1 MPKEFYTEKDI
12 EDMAKRGV
20 MSIEVNDNVY
30 LTEVAYEKAAKLGIK
45 VIQQFN
51 RNPSAPVRPYLS
63 EISTQGG
70 GSCTTCSSP
79 STSRPAALPL
89 QVSGEDLR
97 GRIRSAVMAR
107 LGSKVDPVLLDRII
121 DRVLSNTGAK

>member
-30 LTEVAYEKAAKLGIK
+30 LTEVAFEKAAKLGIK

-51 RNPSAPVRPYLS
+51 RNPSAPIRPYLS
-63 EISTQGG
+63 EISTSGG
-70 GSCTTCSSP
+70 GSCTTCSSSSSSQP
-79 STSRPAALPL
+79 KALPI
-89 QVSGEDLR
+89 QVAGEDLR
-97 GRIRSAVMAR
+97 GRIRSAVLAR
-107 LGSKVDPVLLDRII
+107 LGSQVDPVLLDRII